1 MMHRVVSVLICL
13 SLWMLAGCNATG
25 RDAAV
30 SRALNDYHIGRY
42 DLAIQTLEPY
52 ARKTDRNYVL
62 NNVRLGSA
70 ALADYDL
77 ERAESAFYA
86 AYEVIN
92 SVGVNNAGR
101 SVAAITVA
109 EQLKVWKGEPFERAM
124 VNFYLGLVY
133 YMQQDYENARAAF
146 ENAVFKLRDYGE
158 GKVKEDQYQE
168 VESDF
173 TIAYIMLGRC
183 WQKLGREDKAN
194 AMFDRVAQLR
204 EDLHPLVE
212 DQRHANANVL
222 LVVEYGHGP
231 EKVTYGD
238 DSIAVLR
245 PKPEEV
251 GPIPRPRVRIDGK
264 GIDLRGLDRAPIDL
278 LELAQQRHWQTFDT
292 LRLAKAAAGYGLMG
306 VGAYQALKDKPDY
319 GSAAAF
325 IAAGALLKA
334 SSQADLRHWEMLPRS
349 VFILP
354 LRLPPGKHDITVNVG
369 SSGLSQTWRDLV
381 APEQGEATYYIRL
394 TPMNPGPFTWPPP
407 HFPNDLGNQ
416 RISHAQ

>member
-1 MMHRVVSVLICL
+1 VN
-13 SLWMLAGCNATG
+13 LWFLGVGCNATG
-25 RDAAV
+25 RDPAV
-30 SRALNDYHIGRY
+30 SRAIDNYFTGRY
-42 DLAIQTLEPY
+42 DLAQQTLEPY

-70 ALADYDL
+70 ALAEYDL

-124 VNFYLGLVY
+124 VNFDLGLVY
-133 YMQQDYENARAAF
+133 YMQQDYANARAAF
-146 ENAVFKLRDYGE
+146 ENAIFKLRDYGE
-158 GKVKEDQYQE
+158 GSAKEDQYGQ

-183 WQKLGREDKAN
+183 WQKLDREDKAK
-194 AMFDRVAQLR
+194 AMFDRVARLR
-204 EDLHPLVE
+204 PELGPLADE
-212 DQRHANANVL
+212 QRHADANVL
-222 LVVEYGHGP
+222 LVVEFGNGP
-231 EKVTYGD
+231 EKVNLGD
-238 DSIAVLR
+238 ASIAVLR

-264 GIDLRGLDRAPIDL
+264 AVNLRGLDKAPIDL

-292 LRLAKAAAGYGLMG
+292 IRLAKAAAGYGLMG

-319 GSAAAF
+319 GSAAALV
-325 IAAGALLKA
+325 AAGALLKA
-334 SSQADLRHWEMLPRS
+334 SSQADLRHWEMLPRT

-354 LRLPPGKHDITVNVG
+354 LRLPPGKHDITVAAG
-369 SSGLSQTWRDLV
+369 SASLSQSWRDLV
-381 APEQGEATYYIRL
+381 APEQGEATYYMRL
-394 TPMNPGPFTWPPP
+394 NPMNPGPFTWPPP
-407 HFPNDLGNQ
+407 GLATRVASQ
-416 RISHAQ
+416 R